1 MALRAKLPLPSINK
15 MRSALRLF
23 DDRQQSGTSSMRRF
37 PGTCCKWDAD
47 LIVVGSHGRTGLDRL
62 VLGSVAESV
71 IRTAQRPVLMIYA
84 N

>member
-1 MALRAKLPLPSINK
+1 MDRTARLVVKDAK
-15 MRSALRLF
+15 
-23 DDRQQSGTSSMRRF
+23 
-37 PGTCCKWDAD
+37 KWDAD
-47 LIVVGSHGRTGLDRL
+47 LIVVGSHGKTGLDRL